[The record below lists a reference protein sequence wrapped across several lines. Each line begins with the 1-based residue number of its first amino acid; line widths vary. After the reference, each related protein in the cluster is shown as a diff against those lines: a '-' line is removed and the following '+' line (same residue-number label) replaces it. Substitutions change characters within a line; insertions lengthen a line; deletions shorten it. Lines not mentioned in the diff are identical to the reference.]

1 MADQISTDAAA
12 AKAARLSYGQYMAM
26 KADQGAAASARQSAS
41 AAAPADDMLRQCP
54 VCGDDFYPKRKTQ
67 VCCSTTCQARR
78 TAELNRVQNVNQY
91 RRKHN
96 LAMTPRPCIH
106 CGVMFVPPHA
116 SKRICSEECY
126 RARATSRVKQRRA
139 EAKEAVKD
147 EKL

>member
-1 MADQISTDAAA
+1 MAEGLAAINAEARA
-12 AKAARLSYGQYMAM
+12 AGMSYGQYMAM
-26 KADQGAAASARQSAS
+26 KAAQNADASTGRSAGAAT
-41 AAAPADDMLRQCP
+41 PEDDMVRQCP
-54 VCGDDFYPKRKTQ
+54 VCGDVFYPKRKTQ
-67 VCCSTTCQARR
+67 ACCSRACQDRR
-78 TAELNRVQNVNQY
+78 RAELNRVQNVNQY

-106 CGVMFVPPHA
+106 CGVMFVPPHG
-116 SKRICSEECY
+116 SKSICSEECY